1 MLWYCST
8 WCNYNT
14 AFEVRL
20 TDDRGRQ
27 VAQKGDKSLV
37 VGRQVRRRQ
46 VTTGGDRGRQVTCR
60 HLSSQLVG
68 RRQVTCRPKKQ
79 LVVTCRRLDCTRFK
93 DLSPKIW
100 CILSLKIMLHYIAL
114 YKTKLWRVVFRCRQ
128 LHDVMLYR
136 VLQIVL
142 RNAHIVLVNAIQHHI
157 TLCYIVSYYFTWYSI
172 TL

>member
-1 MLWYCST
+1 MCICYTSGGP
-8 WCNYNT
+8 
-14 AFEVRL
+14 
-20 TDDRGRQ
+20 TDGWQGATSGSKGRQ
-27 VAQKGDKSLV
+27 VTCRGATSWAATSHD
-37 VGRQVRRRQ
+37 R
-46 VTTGGDRGRQVTCR
+46 GDRGRQVTCR

-79 LVVTCRRLDCTRFK
+79 LVVTCRPLDCTWFK

-142 RNAHIVLVNAIQHHI
+142 RNTRIVLVNAIQHHI
-157 TLCYIVSYYFTWYSI
+157 TLCYIVLYYFTWYSI